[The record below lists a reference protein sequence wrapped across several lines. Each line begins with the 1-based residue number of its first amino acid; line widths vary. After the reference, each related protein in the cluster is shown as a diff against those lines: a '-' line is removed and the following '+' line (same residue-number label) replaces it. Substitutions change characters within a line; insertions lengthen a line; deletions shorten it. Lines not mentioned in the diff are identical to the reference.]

1 MNFQK
6 QAKYRERKARV
17 NNKEEAKQ
25 RATRSLRD
33 RVRNVGEKI
42 KNLEIKIIEVKE
54 EQRRASKKKKVILNM
69 KMQKFRAEVN
79 LLKVEL
85 AILGKT
91 LSSK

>member
-1 MNFQK
+1 M
-6 QAKYRERKARV
+6 
-17 NNKEEAKQ
+17 
-25 RATRSLRD
+25 SLRD

>member
-1 MNFQK
+1 M
-6 QAKYRERKARV
+6 
-17 NNKEEAKQ
+17 
-25 RATRSLRD
+25 SLRD

-42 KNLEIKIIEVKE
+42 KNLEIKMIEVKE